1 MTVEKRGNQYCTIHC
16 HGPDRGK
23 VIKCFPT
30 EKEADDQHR
39 AIMANKM
46 VKKIEIDVR
55 GLD

>member
-16 HGPDRGK
+16 HGPDKGK

-30 EKEADDQHR
+30 EKEANDQHR